1 MVKDFTRDYVTEM
14 FKVWSLN
21 QRSPLNTKKTKGLAA
36 DIAAVDKTFEELEQ
50 AGKDYIVKAV
60 KEVYCFLPEFPIA
73 RNDVTLRAR
82 RFSLTVPCSEKQVY
96 EWLKEAR
103 RLCAV
108 NRGLRTSDVQ
118 RGE

>member
-1 MVKDFTRDYVTEM
+1 MMKDFTRDYVTQI
-14 FKVWSLN
+14 FKVWAMN
-21 QRSPLNTKKTKGLAA
+21 QKHPLNIKRYKGLSA
-36 DIAAVDKTFEELEQ
+36 DLAAVDKTFEELNA
-50 AGKDYIVKAV
+50 AGKEHIVRAV
-60 KEVYCFLPEFPIA
+60 KEVYCFLPEYPTI

-103 RLCAV
+103 KLCAV
-108 NRGLRTSDVQ
+108 NRGLCTSDVR